1 MDELS
6 MDEWMILKNEYGQMI
21 MDEKLNFDGNVIVVT
36 RWALLMILM

>member
-1 MDELS
+1 

-36 RWALLMILM
+36 RWPLLMILM